1 MIVSER
7 IQAIRRYRRFQSK
20 ELADLAGVSPAE
32 ITLIEQR
39 QRKPQLD
46 TLQRLAAA
54 LDVSVGFLIGEED
67 DDCPLLAALS
77 RQSLK
82 VFLRR
87 NQVSADDR
95 KNLQSIVHLAS
106 APKSEQEWKDF
117 LSNFRHLTQVT
128 TRTS

>member
-7 IQAIRRYRRFQSK
+7 IQAIRRYRRLQGK

-39 QRKPQLD
+39 QRKPQLE

-67 DDCPLLAALS
+67 DDCPLLTALS

-87 NQVSADDR
+87 NTISDENR
-95 KNLQSIVHLAS
+95 KLMQIIVHLSS

-117 LSNFRHLTQVT
+117 LSNFLFVTQPA
-128 TRTS
+128 TRT